1 MTMNYKIIHNEERLK
16 EFINWLPDLLPNEQ
30 YYVQLLAR
38 KKYNPETGLKSD
50 KSQLKASPQQKKGC
64 SIRSV
69 SLNCLSDVMNPEVLI
84 FPRTTWLFTLLPT
97 QGICIK
103 LLYC

>member
-38 KKYNPETGLKSD
+38 KNT
-50 KSQLKASPQQKKGC
+50 
-64 SIRSV
+64 IRK
-69 SLNCLSDVMNPEVLI
+69 P
-84 FPRTTWLFTLLPT
+84 
-97 QGICIK
+97 G
-103 LLYC
+103 